1 MLSTLFILFKRQQHW
16 TEETA
21 ALDRRDSSIGQKRQQ
36 YWTEET
42 AALDRR
48 DSSIGQ
54 KRQNEDKQNKQ
65 HNAEN

>member
-1 MLSTLFILFKRQQHW
+1 M
-16 TEETA
+16 
-21 ALDRRDSSIGQKRQQ
+21 DRRDSSIGQKRQQ

-54 KRQNEDKQNKQ
+54 RRQQHWTEETAALDRGDRTETNKINNTMQKTEQDK
-65 HNAEN
+65 